1 MGMVKLFC
9 QVDVIPGWSS
19 DPAEL
24 KGNFT
29 TEECQGFPFRV
40 EVSESLKSRIPRVQ
54 NIHNYTG
61 NLATLL
67 NAAMNIVLLLFVP
80 NGKSH
85 IYVHFALAEHKEQY
99 TLSPEMDFYGDK
111 LMWY

>member
-9 QVDVIPGWSS
+9 QVDIIPGWSS

-29 TEECQGFPFRV
+29 TEECQGFPFGV

-67 NAAMNIVLLLFVP
+67 NAAMIIVLRLFVP

-85 IYVHFALAEHKEQY
+85 IYVHFALAEHKEQC
-99 TLSPEMDFYGDK
+99 TLSPEMDLYGDK
-111 LMWY
+111 LTWY